1 MLRDLRIGG
10 EALRTLYDREVEAI
24 QSDLLHYRALGDD
37 EPFAMLRQRLEE
49 RIGEELHTSLLFLS
63 AIRDEQR
70 IAELGAQLRRLQGG
84 RRHAI
89 LLEALEALLGLQEK
103 SVLVPLLEDRPTR
116 QKLRDAAAALR
127 RANGSPDI
135 ALQALIEDSEELTR
149 TLALALADGAELE
162 DHGGVLGPVEKML
175 HLKTIP
181 LFEGLTTRQLMDLA
195 EATVEVEYPD
205 GGTIVREGEQDDCLY
220 VILEGTVRVEKN
232 GTLLADIRAGDFFGE
247 VALFEGVRRSAT
259 ALSNGPVRA
268 LRLERGDMLRLI
280 EERPGI
286 AISMLQTVSRRV
298 RELTDRLVV

>member
-1 MLRDLRIGG
+1 
-10 EALRTLYDREVEAI
+10 
-24 QSDLLHYRALGDD
+24 
-37 EPFAMLRQRLEE
+37 
-49 RIGEELHTSLLFLS
+49 
-63 AIRDEQR
+63 
-70 IAELGAQLRRLQGG
+70 
-84 RRHAI
+84 
-89 LLEALEALLGLQEK
+89 
-103 SVLVPLLEDRPTR
+103 
-116 QKLRDAAAALR
+116 
-127 RANGSPDI
+127 
-135 ALQALIEDSEELTR
+135 
-149 TLALALADGAELE
+149 
-162 DHGGVLGPVEKML
+162 ML

-195 EATVEVEYPD
+195 EAMLEVEYPD

-286 AISMLQTVSRRV
+286 AISMLQTVSRRI
-298 RELTDRLVV
+298 RDLTDRLVV